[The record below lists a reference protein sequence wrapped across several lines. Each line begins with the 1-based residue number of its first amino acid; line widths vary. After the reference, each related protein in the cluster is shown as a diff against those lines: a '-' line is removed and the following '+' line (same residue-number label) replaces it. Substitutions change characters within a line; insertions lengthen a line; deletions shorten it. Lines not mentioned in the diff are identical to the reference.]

1 VIELQH
7 ITKLYEVGGQP
18 IYALRDTSE
27 TIQSGDYVAI
37 VGPSGSGKSTLLNII
52 GCLLRP
58 SSGAYLLEG
67 QDISQLDDQTLSHV
81 RQHNIGFIFQSFHL
95 VPRLTALGNVALPMV
110 FAGVP
115 SAERHARALEALE
128 SVGLADRAQHRPSQ
142 LSVGQ
147 RQRTVIARAIIM
159 HPKLLLADEPTGNL
173 DTGSG
178 QQVMELLELLNRQGL
193 TLLVVTHDPNVA
205 RRAKR
210 VLVLADG
217 QIVKRLT
224 GAEFPEFA
232 MPFSQGN
239 TKEDETSPC

>member
-1 VIELQH
+1 MIELQH
-7 ITKLYEVGGQP
+7 ISKLYEVGGQP
-18 IYALRDTSE
+18 IYALREMSE
-27 TIQSGDYVAI
+27 TIQSGEYVAI

-58 SSGAYLLEG
+58 TSGAYVLEG
-67 QDISQLDDQTLSHV
+67 QDVSQLDDQALSHV

-115 SAERHARALEALE
+115 SDERQARALEALDA
-128 SVGLADRAQHRPSQ
+128 VGLADRAHHRPSQ

-205 RRAKR
+205 RRANR

-224 GAEFPEFA
+224 GAEFPGSS
-232 MPFSQGN
+232 MPFPRG
-239 TKEDETSPC
+239 KPGEDDTSRC

>member
-1 VIELQH
+1 MIELQH
-7 ITKLYEVGGQP
+7 ISKLYEIGGQP

-27 TIQSGDYVAI
+27 TFHSGEYVAI

-58 SSGAYLLEG
+58 SSGAYVLEG
-67 QDISQLDDQTLSHV
+67 QDISQLDDQALSHV

-115 SAERHARALEALE
+115 SAEREARALAALD

-159 HPKLLLADEPTGNL
+159 HPKVLLADEPTGNL

-210 VLVLADG
+210 VLMLADG
-217 QIVKRLT
+217 RIEKRL
-224 GAEFPEFA
+224 ARSEFPESA
-232 MPFSQGN
+232 MPYPQGS
-239 TKEDETSPC
+239 TREDDASR

>member
-7 ITKLYEVGGQP
+7 ISKLYEVGGQP
-18 IYALRDTSE
+18 IYALREMSE
-27 TIQSGDYVAI
+27 TIQSGEYVAI

-58 SSGAYLLEG
+58 TSGAYVLEG
-67 QDISQLDDQTLSHV
+67 QDVSQLDDQALSHV

-115 SAERHARALEALE
+115 SDERQARALDALDA
-128 SVGLADRAQHRPSQ
+128 VGLADRAYHRPSQ

-178 QQVMELLELLNRQGL
+178 QQVMKLLELLNRQGL

-205 RRAKR
+205 RRANR

-217 QIVKRLT
+217 QILKRLT
-224 GAEFPEFA
+224 GAEFPGSS
-232 MPFSQGN
+232 MPFPLG
-239 TKEDETSPC
+239 KPGEDDTSRC

>member
-1 VIELQH
+1 MIELQH
-7 ITKLYEVGGQP
+7 ISKLYEVGGQP

-27 TIQSGDYVAI
+27 TIQSGEYVAI

-58 SSGAYLLEG
+58 TSGAYVLEG
-67 QDISQLDDQTLSHV
+67 QDVSQLDDHALSHV

-95 VPRLTALGNVALPMV
+95 IPRLTALGNVALPMM

-193 TLLVVTHDPNVA
+193 TLLVVSHDPNVA

-224 GAEFPEFA
+224 GAEFPGSA
-232 MPFSQGN
+232 MPFPQGK
-239 TKEDETSPC
+239 TKEDETSRC

>member
-7 ITKLYEVGGQP
+7 ISKLYEVGGQP
-18 IYALRDTSE
+18 IYALRDMSE
-27 TIQSGDYVAI
+27 TIQSGEYVAI

-58 SSGAYLLEG
+58 TSGAYVLEG
-67 QDISQLDDQTLSHV
+67 QDVSQLDDHALSHV

-95 VPRLTALGNVALPMV
+95 LPRLTALGNVALPMV

-115 SAERHARALEALE
+115 LAERHARALEALE
-128 SVGLADRAQHRPSQ
+128 SVGMADRAQHRPSQ

-147 RQRTVIARAIIM
+147 RQRTVIARSIIM
-159 HPKLLLADEPTGNL
+159 RPKLLLADEPTGNL

-178 QQVMELLELLNRQGL
+178 QQVMELLELLNWQGL

-205 RRAKR
+205 RRANR

-217 QIVKRLT
+217 QIVKRMT
-224 GAEFPEFA
+224 GAEFPGSS
-232 MPFSQGN
+232 MPFRQGKTREDDSSQ
-239 TKEDETSPC
+239 C